1 MHPGCKRVATRC
13 PRALGATRY
22 PRARVR
28 IVAGRWRGRKI
39 SAPPGPDVRPTLDSV
54 REAWMSILQHDLPH
68 ARVLDLYAGSG
79 ALGLEALSR
88 GAVAAEF
95 VEKDPTSFRA
105 LQENIEALGAG
116 QLATVHRKSALPFAE
131 ALAALAYD
139 VAFADPPYAS
149 GDAARLAERWMKSPF
164 SRVLSVEHAA
174 KNAMPEGGDT
184 RKYGSTAITFYRSE
198 E

>member
-1 MHPGCKRVATRC
+1 
-13 PRALGATRY
+13 
-22 PRARVR
+22 
-28 IVAGRWRGRKI
+28 
-39 SAPPGPDVRPTLDSV
+39 
-54 REAWMSILQHDLPH
+54 MSILQRDLPH

-88 GAVAAEF
+88 GAVTADF
-95 VEKDPTSFRA
+95 VENDPKSFRA

-116 QLATVHRKSALPFAE
+116 DLTTVHRKPALTFAQG
-131 ALAALAYD
+131 LAALAYD

-149 GDAARLAERWMKSPF
+149 GDAARLAESWMKSPF
-164 SRVLSVEHAA
+164 SRVLGVEHPA
-174 KNAMPEGGDT
+174 KTAMPEGGVT

>member
-1 MHPGCKRVATRC
+1 MHPGCKRA
-13 PRALGATRY
+13 ATRY
-22 PRARVR
+22 QRARVR

-39 SAPPGPDVRPTLDSV
+39 SAPPGSDVRPTLDSV
-54 REAWMSILQHDLPH
+54 REAWMSILQRDLPH

-88 GAVAAEF
+88 GAITADF
-95 VEKDPTSFRA
+95 VEKDPSSFRA
-105 LQENIEALGAG
+105 LQENIDALGAG
-116 QLATVHRKSALPFAE
+116 QLATVHRKPAFPFAD
-131 ALAALAYD
+131 ALGVAAYD
-139 VAFADPPYAS
+139 VTFADPPYAS

-174 KNAMPEGGDT
+174 KDAMPEGGDT